1 MGVEINLG
9 DSLPLYRSQKWLRSV
24 NEYNIRVTMYGF
36 RKDSFTLEENAARL
50 DSITAL
56 RKGISKEEKWLEYN
70 KVLILA
76 QYN

>member
-1 MGVEINLG
+1 
-9 DSLPLYRSQKWLRSV
+9 
-24 NEYNIRVTMYGF
+24 MYGF